1 MNKKGFTLVEL
12 LAVIAILAILVII
25 ALPNVLNM
33 FNEAKKDTFLTEAK
47 TISKNVSNRYISEK
61 MKGNN
66 ITEISNSNNPLDIN
80 NKELT
85 YIFELDEKGNITRLV
100 VSNDEYCIVSNKDYN
115 DLTKEDIKTECTYE
129 EIHNI
134 AGTLTNKYY
143 EKSGRTDR
151 SLVNSIAFYSDGRKI
166 EGAESYDVSE
176 ENNNSVIMYIKPMS
190 ESSSLLDITIVGK
203 GKIALPSDST
213 KLFSF
218 YYSSCIG
225 PVPSIYEI
233 TFNNSIDTSKVTNMS
248 YMFYGSSFKKIDVSD
263 FDTSSAITMKG
274 MFYGHNYTPSYSE
287 SIIGL
292 NNFDTSKV
300 TDMSDMFNGSKTTML
315 DVSGFNTSNVTNMSG
330 MFSGCNAAALNLSSF
345 NTSKVTDMSSMFN
358 FSKVKKLDLNNFDT
372 SNVTKMNSMF
382 SGINATEIEG
392 LTKFNTS
399 KVTNMN
405 WMFYSSKVE
414 ILDLSSFDTRNV
426 TDMSSM
432 FYQANTLKAYV
443 KNKDELN
450 KFNNVSNKPS
460 ALTFTVK

>member
-25 ALPNVLNM
+25 ALPNILNM

-85 YIFELDEKGNITRLV
+85 YIFELDKKGNITRLV
-100 VSNDEYCIVSNKDYN
+100 ISNDEYCIVSNKDYN
-115 DLTKEDIKTECTYE
+115 SLTKEDIKTECSYE

-176 ENNNSVIMYIKPMS
+176 ENNNSVIMYIKPIDN
-190 ESSSLLDITIVGK
+190 SSAVDIILVGK

-263 FDTSSAITMKG
+263 FDTSSVITMKG

-292 NNFDTSKV
+292 NKFNTSKV
-300 TDMSDMFNGSKTTML
+300 TDMSDMFNGSKATML
-315 DVSGFNTSNVTNMSG
+315 DVSG
-330 MFSGCNAAALNLSSF
+330 F

-358 FSKVKKLDLNNFDT
+358 FSKVKKLNLNNFDT
-372 SNVTKMNSMF
+372 SNVIKMNSMF
-382 SGINATEIEG
+382 SGIDATEIEG

-414 ILDLSSFDTRNV
+414 ILDLSSFDTANV

-432 FYQANTLKAYV
+432 FYQANTLKVYV

-450 KFNNVSNKPS
+450 KFNNTSNKPS
-460 ALTFTVK
+460 GLTFTVK